1 MSSGK
6 PHHLAGGG
14 SIRAALAYGLVTAIA
29 LGLGSNDAGAHAFVS
44 RTEPRS
50 GATVAEP
57 PTQIRIWFD
66 GPVEPLF
73 IDLRVENGDKRRV
86 DKGDGRSS
94 RTDSALVEAGLAPL
108 APGRY
113 RVFWSVI
120 ARDGHRR
127 EGSFSFL
134 VK

>member
-1 MSSGK
+1 M
-6 PHHLAGGG
+6 
-14 SIRAALAYGLVTAIA
+14 IA
-29 LGLGSNDAGAHAFVS
+29 LSRGVLIALVVALVPGDAAAHTFVS

-57 PTQIRIWFD
+57 PATIRIWFD

-73 IDLRVENGDKRRV
+73 IDVRVEDSGKRRV
-86 DKGDGRSS
+86 DRGDGRRST
-94 RTDSALVEAGLAPL
+94 TDNTLVEVGLVPL

-113 RVFWSVI
+113 RVLWSVI

-127 EGSFSFL
+127 DGDFSFL
-134 VK
+134 LK

>member
-1 MSSGK
+1 M
-6 PHHLAGGG
+6 LAPPPP
-14 SIRAALAYGLVTAIA
+14 
-29 LGLGSNDAGAHAFVS
+29 DAWAHAFVS
-44 RTEPRS
+44 RSEPRS
-50 GATVAEP
+50 GSTLGEP
-57 PTQIRIWFD
+57 PAQVRIWFD

-73 IDLRVENGDKRRV
+73 LTIRVEDSGRRRV
-86 DKGDGRSS
+86 DNGNGRLNPGDN
-94 RTDSALVEAGLAPL
+94 TLVEVTLPVL

-127 EGSFSFL
+127 EGDFSFL

>member
-1 MSSGK
+1 MTRARLTTRLLVLV
-6 PHHLAGGG
+6 LALL
-14 SIRAALAYGLVTAIA
+14 AAE
-29 LGLGSNDAGAHAFVS
+29 AGAHAFVT

-57 PTQIRIWFD
+57 PASVRIWFD

-73 IDLRVENGDKRRV
+73 IDVRVEDSAARRV
-86 DKGDGRSS
+86 DRRDVRLSPTD
-94 RTDSALVEAGLAPL
+94 RTLVEVSLAPL

-127 EGSFSFL
+127 EGDFSFL
-134 VK
+134 LK